1 MTEELI
7 MKLNAKIYKQL
18 TNEPFEKQVIDGK
31 TVEFHYMDDT
41 PFLTQYAGRGR
52 FAVWTSDG
60 NDYKVLIEST
70 YYEALKPFY
79 EYEVNVIWL
88 RFLDKVSSLSK
99 KINNYFIIPTLIIYA
114 IGAIL
119 AILFFEEQTLPILL
133 GLVVLVVISNIFQSR
148 VVNKKVRDENLATQ
162 DKIRDHL
169 GQEDFDH
176 LVKAQEE
183 HYQKYFSFDEQ
194 PIDGENEIVE
204 EVDVVETEE
213 VEVIETE
220 EDTKNGEINDGK

>member
-1 MTEELI
+1 MTEEII

-18 TNEPFEKQVIDGK
+18 INEPFEKQEIDGK

-41 PFLTQYAGRGR
+41 PYLTQYAGRGR

-60 NDYKVLIEST
+60 NNYKVLIEST

-88 RFLDKVSSLSK
+88 GFLDKVSSISK
-99 KINNYFIIPTLIIYA
+99 KINNRFIIPTLALYA
-114 IGAIL
+114 LGAIL

-133 GLVVLVVISNIFQSR
+133 GLIVLVVVSNIVQSK
-148 VVNKKVRDENLATQ
+148 VVNKKVKNENIATQ
-162 DKIRDHL
+162 DKIRNHL
-169 GQEDFDH
+169 GQENFDE

-194 PIDGENEIVE
+194 PMDSEVE
-204 EVDVVETEE
+204 EIGE
-213 VEVIETE
+213 VEVLE
-220 EDTKNGEINDGK
+220 EENVTKDGELNDGK

>member
-1 MTEELI
+1 

-31 TVEFHYMDDT
+31 NVEFHYMDDT
-41 PFLTQYAGRGR
+41 PYLTQYAGRGR

-79 EYEVNVIWL
+79 EYEVNLIWL
-88 RFLDKVSSLSK
+88 GFLDKVSSLSR
-99 KINNYFIIPTLIIYA
+99 KINNRFIIPTLALYA

-119 AILFFEEQTLPILL
+119 AILFFQDQTLTILL
-133 GLVVLVVISNIFQSR
+133 GLIILVVISNIVQSK
-148 VVNKKVRDENLATQ
+148 VVNKKVRAENIATQ
-162 DKIRDHL
+162 DKIRDYL
-169 GQEDFDH
+169 GQEDFDQ

-183 HYQKYFSFDEQ
+183 HYQKYFSFDEE
-194 PIDGENEIVE
+194 PIDGET
-204 EVDVVETEE
+204 ETIDE
-213 VEVIETE
+213 VEVVEL
-220 EDTKNGEINDGK
+220 EDNTKNGEINDGK